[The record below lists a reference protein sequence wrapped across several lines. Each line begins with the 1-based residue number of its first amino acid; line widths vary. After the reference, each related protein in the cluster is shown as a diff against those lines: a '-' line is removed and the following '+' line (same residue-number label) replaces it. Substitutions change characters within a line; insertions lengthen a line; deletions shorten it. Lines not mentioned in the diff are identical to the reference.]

1 MIKRAKEGRGE
12 GRVEVDNEG
21 FSSRRRRRR
30 RRRRRSI
37 ILPELNEMAVE
48 EDEG

>member
-1 MIKRAKEGRGE
+1 LIKRAKEGRGE

-21 FSSRRRRRR
+21 FSSRRRRR
-30 RRRRRSI
+30 SS
-37 ILPELNEMAVE
+37 ILPELNEIAVE